1 MYSYYSNSTKKAENL
16 PLISGKGL
24 ESFFKGVS
32 PSGAAYTG
40 LGTGVLGALLGA
52 GAGGLLSEKGKKLRS
67 ALIGAL
73 AGGAGGGAL
82 GYFGSGHVYPMS
94 MSFRDADT
102 AKSVVDST
110 PTKIDEMFG
119 ATPITHMEYSEVTRP
134 LSIADMLGIFG
145 NTEFI
150 KRLNESSGT
159 HFPDHL

>member
-52 GAGGLLSEKGKKLRS
+52 GAGGVLSEKGNKLRN
-67 ALIGAL
+67 ALLGAL

-82 GYFGSGHVYPMS
+82 GYFGSSHIHPMS
-94 MSFRDADT
+94 FSFRDADT
-102 AKSVVDST
+102 AQSIVDSA
-110 PTKIDEMFG
+110 PTNIEAMFG
-119 ATPITHMEYSEVTRP
+119 ATPKTHIEYSEATRP
-134 LSIADMLGIFG
+134 LSVADMLGIFG

-150 KRLNESSGT
+150 KRLNEGSGT
-159 HFPDHL
+159 NFPDHL